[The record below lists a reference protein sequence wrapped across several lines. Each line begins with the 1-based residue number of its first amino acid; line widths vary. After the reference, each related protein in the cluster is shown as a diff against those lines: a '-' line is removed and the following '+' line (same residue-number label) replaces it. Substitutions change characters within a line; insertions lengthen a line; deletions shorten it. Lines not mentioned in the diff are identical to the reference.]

1 MPGLLNSGNFLVE
14 TVDFLGK
21 IGNVAKK
28 IGDVLVDW
36 GFRYIFV
43 KNN

>member
-1 MPGLLNSGNFLVE
+1 MVKIHHFLVE
-14 TVDFLGK
+14 TVDFFGK

>member
-1 MPGLLNSGNFLVE
+1 MVKIHRFLVE
-14 TVDFLGK
+14 MAGSLGK